1 MGQQVTITSVTANT
15 PVEIY
20 YTNTQDALCN
30 SMSAS
35 CVYVAT
41 VSTFPF
47 IFDVPDPYD
56 LTDYIIQIIDVNG
69 CIDTDTILITP
80 TPTSSVTPTVT
91 RTPTNTPTLTQTP
104 TRTPTNTATPTT
116 TLTTTPTQ
124 TTTPTATPVVSVHA
138 IGQNTYTSSA
148 TTCGDVMSVNNLYCY
163 IDEANTIPVIG
174 VKVYSNLYNG
184 VLYSIYNGMNKWVLM
199 AWGGFFYAV
208 QIDTSGTIIDYALCT
223 NLITPTPTLTSSPTP
238 TPTTT

>member
-20 YTNTQDALCN
+20 YCD

-56 LTDYIIQIIDVNG
+56 LTDYIIQIVDVNG
-69 CIDTDTILITP
+69 CVDTDTILITP

-163 IDEANTIPVIG
+163 INQANTIPVIG

-199 AWGGFFYAV
+199 AWGGFFYSV

>member
-20 YTNTQDALCN
+20 YCY

-91 RTPTNTPTLTQTP
+91 RTPTNTPTLTQTS
-104 TRTPTNTATPTT
+104 TQTPTNTATPTT

-163 IDEANTIPVIG
+163 INQANTIPVIG

-199 AWGGFFYAV
+199 AWGGLFYAV